1 LRVGWLRIAE
11 AERVTV
17 LKIRFD
23 IPIEPYLICMTRFG
37 INSSE
42 YIRLKNGIVSRDADG
57 HEIVQ
62 ILCDHDH
69 AKKILEMTAQLCPE
83 AFPQIQHSLDL
94 AGDL

>member
-1 LRVGWLRIAE
+1 M
-11 AERVTV
+11 

-23 IPIEPYLICMTRFG
+23 IPIKPYLVCMTRFG

-42 YIRLKNGIVSRDADG
+42 YIRLKNGIASRDADRTN
-57 HEIVQ
+57 
-62 ILCDHDH
+62 LCDHDH

-83 AFPQIQHSLDL
+83 AFPQIHHSLDL

>member
-1 LRVGWLRIAE
+1 
-11 AERVTV
+11 
-17 LKIRFD
+17 
-23 IPIEPYLICMTRFG
+23 
-37 INSSE
+37 
-42 YIRLKNGIVSRDADG
+42 LKNGIVSRDSDG

-83 AFPQIQHSLDL
+83 AFPQIHHSLDL